1 MLVEYMSYDPFLR
14 SSGAQSSG
22 RFNTNQTGSTIP
34 QGTPVKITSSG
45 LGLVDVS
52 VEADIDAFAGIL
64 KSATTNLSNGN
75 VITSGSIENFST
87 AFAVGSMVYISK
99 IGTLTNVKP
108 SSGVNGFAEGD
119 FVIKIGMIAKN
130 NDNPLNKD
138 LLVGIQVM
146 GQL

>member
-1 MLVEYMSYDPFLR
+1 MGYDPFIR
-14 SSGAQSSG
+14 SFGAQSAG
-22 RFNTNQTGSTIP
+22 RFNTNQTGSSIP
-34 QGTPVKITSSG
+34 VGTPVKITSTG

-52 VEADIDAFAGIL
+52 LEADIDAFAGIL
-64 KSATTNLSNGN
+64 KAQVANLSAGN

-87 AFAVGSMVYISK
+87 AYAVGSMVYISK

-108 SSGVNGFAEGD
+108 SAGINGFAEGD

-130 NDNPLNKD
+130 NDNPSNKD
-138 LLVGIQVM
+138 LLVGIQIM